1 MDSVDLSRVERRA
14 RARYEWARARAALL
28 GFAPILLV
36 VATAALIGKHASVT
50 VGLGVTLFGAGVVM
64 LWYGRELKR
73 AVLPGVLAGLIPLA
87 LVLCANRMHGC
98 VGDNCMMVCVPACVV
113 GGVVAGIVV
122 GSVAARR
129 RAPLAFWISAS
140 GLTLLTGAMGCACV
154 GYAGVVGLAAG
165 YVAGVLPTV
174 IRRAFAAS

>member
-28 GFAPILLV
+28 GFAPVLLV
-36 VATAALIGKHASVT
+36 VAAAALIGKHASVT
-50 VGLGVTLFGAGVVM
+50 AALGVALFGAGVVM

-87 LVLCANRMHGC
+87 LVLCANQMHGC

-165 YVAGVLPTV
+165 YVAGVLP
-174 IRRAFAAS
+174 

>member
-36 VATAALIGKHASVT
+36 VAAAALIGKHASVT
-50 VGLGVTLFGAGVVM
+50 VGLGVALFGAGVVM

-87 LVLCANRMHGC
+87 LVLCANHLHGC
-98 VGDNCMMVCVPACVV
+98 TGDDCTMVCIPTC
-113 GGVVAGIVV
+113 VAGGLVAGLIVA
-122 GSVAARR
+122 SVASRR
-129 RAPLAFWISAS
+129 RATGAFWLSAS

-154 GYAGVVGLAAG
+154 GYSGVVGLAAG
-165 YVAGVLPTV
+165 YVVGVLPTLF
-174 IRRAFAAS
+174 RRALARS